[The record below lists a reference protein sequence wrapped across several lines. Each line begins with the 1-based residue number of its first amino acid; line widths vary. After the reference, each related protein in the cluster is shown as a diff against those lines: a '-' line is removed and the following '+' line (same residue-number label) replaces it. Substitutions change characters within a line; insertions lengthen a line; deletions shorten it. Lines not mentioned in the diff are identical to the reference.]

1 MRFSALPSSLSAS
14 SISGPSSSVSNAA
27 GNAVKIIVDG
37 TQASHID
44 PTGNCYVN
52 PQDCAVQYSPGSAA
66 YIFDIEFLQQLRRHL
81 RKAGHVELEVAPQSH
96 DLKNVA
102 TSLLTILQKNVTP
115 R

>member
-1 MRFSALPSSLSAS
+1 MSISAPSPSSSLST
-14 SISGPSSSVSNAA
+14 IAA
-27 GNAVKIIVDG
+27 PTGNAVKIIVDS

-66 YIFDIEFLQQLRRHL
+66 YIFDIEFLQQLRRHV
-81 RKAGHVELEVAPQSH
+81 RKAGRFELEVAPRSH

-102 TSLLTILQKNVTP
+102 ASLLSILQKNVTAG
-115 R
+115 